1 MNMIMFLISNELNVF
16 IYNQSTNLMW
26 ILSIGIGSKKH
37 QQKKFSSSTN
47 VFVSLKDTKTF
58 GDDPGQKE

>member
-1 MNMIMFLISNELNVF
+1 ML
-16 IYNQSTNLMW
+16 

-37 QQKKFSSSTN
+37 QQKFSSSTN

-58 GDDPGQKE
+58 GDDPEQKE